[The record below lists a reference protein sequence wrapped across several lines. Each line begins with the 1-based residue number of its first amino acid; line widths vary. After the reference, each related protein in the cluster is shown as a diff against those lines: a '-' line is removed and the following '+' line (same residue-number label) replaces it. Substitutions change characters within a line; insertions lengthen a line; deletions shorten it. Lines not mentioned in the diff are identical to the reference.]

1 MCCGKEAIDELK
13 DAYLQN
19 EPYNLVLIDW
29 KMPNLDGVETIIKI
43 NEEIEYTPAFIMVTA
58 YDKDEL
64 IEKTKDVKILG
75 FLEKPIS
82 PSTLYDTIL
91 KSFGKDIVE
100 MAKELTSTS
109 INFEEIKNLVSGSKI
124 LLVEDNL
131 QNQEIATEF
140 LKKANINIVLANNG
154 KEALD
159 ILKENFEFDAVL
171 MDCQMPIM
179 DGYEATKHIREIEKF
194 VNLPIIAMTANA
206 MQGDKEKCI
215 SVGMNDYISK
225 PLDFNKFYEVL
236 SKWVKVSNPIE
247 QISRFETNTDDIK
260 IDKLEIEGINIDEAL
275 ARMAGD
281 KVLFLNQ
288 LDRFS
293 KSEKNFKTKIL
304 SKDLELA
311 IIEAHTLKG
320 LCGNIGAN
328 MLFNKAK
335 ELEYY
340 LKKNGLDN
348 NAHLLIQEID
358 KELQE
363 LIVKIKE
370 QLKLFDLLKNDEII
384 DDLEVSEDKISKLI
398 EELQYI
404 LDELDSDAM
413 GKAKELQKM
422 LSKTVDSQKLEKL
435 MNSINNFDFDKAS
448 QILQSIK

>member
-1 MCCGKEAIDELK
+1 
-13 DAYLQN
+13 
-19 EPYNLVLIDW
+19 
-29 KMPNLDGVETIIKI
+29 
-43 NEEIEYTPAFIMVTA
+43 
-58 YDKDEL
+58 
-64 IEKTKDVKILG
+64 
-75 FLEKPIS
+75 
-82 PSTLYDTIL
+82 
-91 KSFGKDIVE
+91 
-100 MAKELTSTS
+100 
-109 INFEEIKNLVSGSKI
+109 
-124 LLVEDNL
+124 
-131 QNQEIATEF
+131 
-140 LKKANINIVLANNG
+140 
-154 KEALD
+154 
-159 ILKENFEFDAVL
+159 
-171 MDCQMPIM
+171 
-179 DGYEATKHIREIEKF
+179 
-194 VNLPIIAMTANA
+194 
-206 MQGDKEKCI
+206 
-215 SVGMNDYISK
+215 MNDYISK

-340 LKKNGLDN
+340 LKKSGLDS

-413 GKAKELQKM
+413 EKAKELQKM